1 MEKARARTMCQSAA
15 CAPMRT
21 TSRRRNI
28 SPCETRSTGAS
39 RFDRVVNRVIYDAH
53 QSEGTKLT
61 NEEGQR
67 GEFVKLKA
75 DGGNEL
81 SAYVSRPSGAAKGE
95 VVVVQEIF
103 GVNSQIR
110 AVADMFAAQG
120 YVGIAPATFDR
131 YEPGL
136 ELKDTG
142 DDLKKAYEMYGKL
155 TPETAL
161 LDVAAAYKFV
171 EAEDH
176 KGIAVVGFCYGGLM
190 AWLSATRGEDLKMQ
204 PSCTVGYYAGGI
216 GQVAKEEPSCPVMLH
231 FGANDSH
238 IGKDQGDAVRSAP

>member
-1 MEKARARTMCQSAA
+1 M
-15 CAPMRT
+15 
-21 TSRRRNI
+21 
-28 SPCETRSTGAS
+28 
-39 RFDRVVNRVIYDAH
+39 
-53 QSEGTKLT
+53 
-61 NEEGQR
+61 

-75 DGGNEL
+75 EDGNEL
-81 SAYVSRPSGAAKGE
+81 SAYVSRPSGAARGA

-110 AVADMFAAQG
+110 GVADMFASQG

-155 TPETAL
+155 KPETAL

-171 EAEDH
+171 EGEDH

-204 PSCTVGYYAGGI
+204 PSCTVGYYPGGV
-216 GQVAKEEPSCPVMLH
+216 GKVATEEPSCPVMLH
-231 FGANDSH
+231 FGGADSH
-238 IGKDQGDAVRSAP
+238 IGTDQIDAVRTAHPDVEIFVYEGAEHAFAGTERAAYNPEQAKLAQERTLAFLATHIA